1 MIHDEPLSTVADA
14 LRTGE
19 IEPAAYLETIRERS
33 ETVDPEIE
41 AFVDGPGRWDRAF
54 ETAEKLTENY
64 PCSADRPPLF
74 GVPIGVK
81 DIFHVDGMKTRAGSE
96 LPPEA
101 LAGEEAAAVTA
112 LTSAGAI
119 VLGKT
124 VTTEFACF
132 EPGPTRNP
140 HNIDHTPGGSSSG
153 SAAAVASG
161 LCPLAF
167 GTQTIG
173 STIRPAAFCGIVG
186 FVASH
191 GRIPTDGVI
200 PVSESLDHVG
210 IFTQDTEGIEL
221 VAPLLCESWR
231 TLPSPTARPTLG
243 IPRGPYLEQASG
255 VARES
260 FDESVSALRTA
271 GYDVGDV
278 QLLDDIETINERHE
292 RLMAAEAAIV
302 HDEWYEAHRERY
314 SEQFLELLETGRTVP
329 TADVAAATR
338 SRPELRSRLARA
350 MDDRGIDLWI
360 APASTGPAPEGI
372 DSTGDPIMNLPW
384 THAGVPTVG
393 LPSDTAEGL
402 PLGVQ
407 CIGRYGADEDVVRW
421 SHGLADALSA

>member
-1 MIHDEPLSTVADA
+1 MIHDEPLSAVADA
-14 LRTGE
+14 LRTGR
-19 IEPAAYLETIRERS
+19 IEPTAYLETIRERA
-33 ETVDPEIE
+33 ETVEPDIE
-41 AFVDGPGRWDRAF
+41 ALLDEPDRWNRAF
-54 ETAEKLTENY
+54 ETADALADEY
-64 PCSADRPPLF
+64 PISADRPPLF

-81 DIFHVDGMKTRAGSE
+81 DIFHVDGMETKAGSE

-101 LAGEEAAAVTA
+101 LTGGEAAAVTA
-112 LTSAGAI
+112 LKSAGAI

-140 HNIDHTPGGSSSG
+140 HDIDHTPGGSSSG

-167 GTQTIG
+167 GSQTIG

-186 FVASH
+186 FVASY

-210 IFTQDTEGIEL
+210 IFTQDTEGIRL
-221 VAPLLCESWR
+221 AAPLLCDDWR
-231 TLPSPTARPTLG
+231 TLPSPTERPTLG
-243 IPRGPYLEQASG
+243 VPRGPYLEQASETG
-255 VARES
+255 RES
-260 FDESVSALRTA
+260 FEKSVSALRSA
-271 GYDVGDV
+271 GYEIEEI
-278 QLLDDIETINERHE
+278 QLLEDIEAINERHE

-302 HDEWYEAHRERY
+302 HDGWYEAYRERY
-314 SEQFLELLETGRTVP
+314 SEQFLDLLETGRSVP

-338 SRPELRSRLARA
+338 SRPELRARLARV
-350 MDDRGIDLWI
+350 MGEYGIDLWI
-360 APASTGPAPEGI
+360 APSATGPAPEGI

-384 THAGVPTVG
+384 THAGVPTIG
-393 LPSDTAEGL
+393 LPSDTMDGL

-407 CIGRYGADEDVVRW
+407 FAGRYGADEDVVRW
-421 SHGLADALSA
+421 SHGLADALSE

>member
-14 LRTGE
+14 FRTGQ
-19 IEPAAYLETIRERS
+19 IEPTTYLETIRERS
-33 ETVDPEIE
+33 ETVEPEIE
-41 AFVDGPGRWDRAF
+41 AFVDDPDRWDRAF
-54 ETAEKLTENY
+54 ETADTLTEEY
-64 PCSADRPPLF
+64 PSSADRPPLF

-81 DIFHVDGMKTRAGSE
+81 DVFHVDGMKTRAGSE

-101 LAGEEAAAVTA
+101 LAGEEATAVTA
-112 LTSAGAI
+112 LRSAGAI

-140 HNIDHTPGGSSSG
+140 HDTDHTPGGSSSG

-186 FVASH
+186 FVASY

-221 VAPLLCESWR
+221 AAPLLCDEWR
-231 TLPSPTARPTLG
+231 PLPSPTERPTLG
-243 IPRGPYLEQASG
+243 VPHGPYLKQASA

-260 FDESVSALRTA
+260 FDGSVSALRSA
-271 GYDVGDV
+271 GYDVEDV
-278 QLLDDIETINERHE
+278 HLFDDIETVNERHE

-302 HDEWYEAHRERY
+302 HDEWYETHRERY
-314 SEQFLELLETGRTVP
+314 SEQFLDLLETGRSVP
-329 TADVAAATR
+329 TADVAAARR
-338 SRPELRSRLARA
+338 SRLELRSRLART
-350 MDDRGIDLWI
+350 MDERGIDLWI
-360 APASTGPAPEGI
+360 APAATGPAPEGI

-393 LPSDTAEGL
+393 LPSDTIGGL

-421 SHGLADALSA
+421 SHELADALSA